1 MAQQFLSMRN
11 IEFLLYEVLD
21 AESLCALPYFE
32 EHSREIFDMVLETG
46 LKMAAEA
53 LYPEFKHMDEEPPT
67 FENGVVRVLPVV
79 RTLMQACGEG
89 GWIGAHAPF
98 DQGGQQLPDTV
109 LVALRFMFG
118 AANYSA
124 SVYPFLSTGAA
135 QLILSFGSEELT
147 DTYVPAMFEG
157 CWQGTMAMTEPH
169 AGSSL
174 TDLQTTAR
182 RTDEDHFLVSGQKIF
197 ISCGEHDA
205 VDNVVNLML
214 ARIEGAPPGVKGISL
229 FVVPKLRPT
238 ADGGLEPND
247 VVCTGIFHKL
257 GYRGA
262 PITQL
267 EMGEHGDCR
276 GWLVGEE
283 NHGLRYMFQMMNEA
297 RIGVGMGATASATAA
312 YYASLHYTRERC
324 QGRPLMAKDPAAP
337 QVPIIEHA
345 DVKRMLLF
353 QRSIVEGSLSLG
365 IYCSKLIDLIRAGAA
380 EDKARNEL
388 LLDFLTPI
396 VKSYPSEMGIL
407 SVSAGLQCLG
417 GYGYCDEF
425 PLEQYYRDV
434 RIHTIH
440 EGTTGIQGMDLLGRK
455 VTMQNGAA
463 FAVFLEETGKTIAA
477 AEAVD
482 TLREEA
488 AALAAALEQLQ
499 EVTGRLAGVAM
510 EGKVDIF
517 LADATLYLEYTGI
530 ITIAWQWLLQATAS
544 ETALAKGASE
554 SDRNFYLGK
563 RATCQYFFRYEL
575 PKTAG
580 LAARLLEADGLTAT
594 MNSTLFED

>member
-1 MAQQFLSMRN
+1 MAQKFVSMRN
-11 IEFLLYEVLD
+11 LNFLLFEVMD

-32 EHSREIFDMVLETG
+32 EHDRETFDLVLETG
-46 LKMAAEA
+46 LRMATDD
-53 LYPEFKHMDEEPPT
+53 LFPIFKQMDEAPPL
-67 FENGVVRVLPVV
+67 FVDGEVRVLPVV
-79 RTLMQACGEG
+79 REVMRKFGEG

-109 LVALRFMFG
+109 LAVLRFMFG

-124 SVYPFLSTGAA
+124 SVYPLLATGAA
-135 QLILSFGSEELT
+135 QLILSFGSQELAE
-147 DTYVPAMFEG
+147 TYVPAMFEG
-157 CWQGTMAMTEPH
+157 RWQGTMAMTEPH

-174 TDLQTTAR
+174 TDLRTTAR
-182 RTDEDHFLVSGQKIF
+182 RTDDGHFLLAGQKIF

-205 VDNVVNLML
+205 ADNIVHLML
-214 ARIEGAPPGVKGISL
+214 ARIEGAPSGIKGISL

-238 ADGGLEPND
+238 GGGGLEPND
-247 VVCTGIFHKL
+247 VACTGIFHKL

-267 EMGEHGDCR
+267 EMGEKGDCR
-276 GWLVGEE
+276 AWLVGEE
-283 NHGLRYMFQMMNEA
+283 HQGLRYMFQMMNDA
-297 RIGVGMGATASATAA
+297 RVGVGMGATAIATAA
-312 YYASLHYTRERC
+312 YYASLHYAGERC
-324 QGRPLMAKDPAAP
+324 QGRPVAAKDPAAP
-337 QVPIIEHA
+337 QVPIIAHA

-353 QRSIVEGSLSLG
+353 QRAIVEGSLSLVV
-365 IYCSKLIDLIRAGAA
+365 YCSKLLDLIRAGAEA
-380 EDKARNEL
+380 DKARNEL

-396 VKSYPSEMGIL
+396 AKSYPSEMGIL

-463 FAVFLEETGKTIAA
+463 FALFVEEVGNSIDHAKEFEFLQTESAQ
-477 AEAVD
+477 
-482 TLREEA
+482 L
-488 AALAAALEQLQ
+488 ALAMAEYQK
-499 EVTGRLAGVAM
+499 VTGQLLGIAGQ
-510 EGKVDIF
+510 GKIDVF

-530 ITIAWQWLLQATAS
+530 LVMAWQWLSQACVS
-544 ETALAKGASE
+544 EAALPGCTSE

-563 RATCQYFFRYEL
+563 RDTCQYFFRYEL
-575 PKTAG
+575 RKTVG
-580 LAARLLEADGLTAT
+580 LAARLMDSDGFTAHMDT
-594 MNSTLFED
+594 RHFED

>member
-1 MAQQFLSMRN
+1 MRN
-11 IEFLLYEVLD
+11 LEFLLYEVMD
-21 AESLCALPYFE
+21 AESLFALPYFE

-46 LKMAAEA
+46 YKMAAEA
-53 LYPEFKHMDEEPPT
+53 LYPELKTMDEQPPT
-67 FENGVVRVLPVV
+67 FKDGEVHVLPVV
-79 RTLMQACGEG
+79 RDLLRACGDG
-89 GWIGAHAPF
+89 GWIGAHAAF
-98 DQGGQQLPDTV
+98 DEGGQQLPDTI
-109 LVALRFMFG
+109 LVALRFMFA

-135 QLILSFGSEELT
+135 QLILSYGSEDLK

-157 CWQGTMAMTEPH
+157 RWQGTMAMTEPH

-182 RTDEDHFLVSGQKIF
+182 PTREGYFLLSGQKIF

-205 VDNVVNLML
+205 VDNVVNLLL

-229 FVVPKLRPT
+229 FVAPKLRPT
-238 ADGGLEPND
+238 ADGALEPND

-257 GYRGA
+257 GYRGS

-267 EMGEHGDCR
+267 ELGEHGDCR
-276 GWLVGEE
+276 GWLVGEA
-283 NHGLRYMFQMMNEA
+283 HQGLRYMFQMMNDA
-297 RIGVGMGATASATAA
+297 RIGVGMGATAIATAA
-312 YYASLHYTRERC
+312 YYASLRYTRERC
-324 QGRPLMAKDPAAP
+324 QGRPVQAKDPAAP

-345 DVKRMLLF
+345 DIKRMLLF
-353 QRSIVEGSLSLG
+353 QRSIVEGSLSL
-365 IYCSKLIDLIRAGAA
+365 IVYCSKLLDLIRAGA
-380 EDKARNEL
+380 EKDKARHEL

-396 VKSYPSEMGIL
+396 AKSYPSEMGIL
-407 SVSAGLQCLG
+407 STSAGLQCLG

-434 RIHTIH
+434 RIHPIH

-463 FAVFLEETGKTIAA
+463 FALFVEEVSKTISAA
-477 AEAVD
+477 RNVETLASEAAQ
-482 TLREEA
+482 LE
-488 AALAAALEQLQ
+488 AALAQLQ
-499 EVTGRLAGVAM
+499 EVTRHLAGVAM
-510 EGKVDIF
+510 KGEVDVF

-530 ITIAWQWLLQATAS
+530 ITIAWQWLLQS
-544 ETALAKGASE
+544 IVSQQALAAGCSGSNE
-554 SDRNFYLGK
+554 TFYLGK

-580 LAARLLEADGLTAT
+580 LAIRLLEADGFTAKLDT
-594 MNSTLFED
+594 AVFDD

>member
-1 MAQQFLSMRN
+1 MSEIFLSRRN
-11 IEFLLYEVLD
+11 IEFLLFEVFD
-21 AESLCALPYFE
+21 AESLCALPYFA
-32 EHSREIFDMVLETG
+32 EHNREIFDLVLETG
-46 LKMAAEA
+46 LKMATEE
-53 LYPEFKHMDEEPPT
+53 LHPLLKRMDMEPPH
-67 FENGVVRVLPVV
+67 FREGAVHVLPEV
-79 RTLMQACGEG
+79 RALMRACGEG

-98 DQGGQQLPDTV
+98 EHGGQQLPDTV
-109 LVALRFMFG
+109 LVALRFMFA

-135 QLILSFGSEELT
+135 QLILSYASQELK
-147 DTYVPAMFEG
+147 DTYVPAMFDG
-157 CWQGTMAMTEPH
+157 RWQGTMAMTEPH

-174 TDLQTTAR
+174 TDLQTAAR
-182 RTDEDHFLVSGQKIF
+182 RTDDGHYLITGQKIF

-205 VDNVVNLML
+205 ADNVVNLLL

-229 FVVPKLRPT
+229 FVAPKLRPT

-267 EMGEHGDCR
+267 ELGEHGDCR

-283 NHGLRYMFQMMNEA
+283 HQGLRYMFQMMNDA
-297 RIGVGMGATASATAA
+297 RIGVGMGATAIATAA
-312 YYASLHYTRERC
+312 YYASLRYTRERC
-324 QGRPLMAKDPAAP
+324 QGRPVRAKDPAAP

-345 DVKRMLLF
+345 DIKRMLLF
-353 QRSIVEGSLSLG
+353 QRSIVEGSLSL
-365 IYCSKLIDLIRAGAA
+365 IVYCSKLLDQIRAGA
-380 EDKARNEL
+380 EKDKARNEL

-396 VKSYPSEMGIL
+396 AKSYPSEMGIL
-407 SVSAGLQCLG
+407 STSAGLQCLG

-434 RIHTIH
+434 RIHPIH

-463 FAVFLEETGKTIAA
+463 FALFLEEVSKTIAA
-477 AEAVD
+477 ARDVETLGGEA
-482 TLREEA
+482 TLLEA
-488 AALAAALEQLQ
+488 ALIQLQ
-499 EVTGRLAGVAM
+499 EVTRHLAGVAM
-510 EGKVDIF
+510 KGEIDVF
-517 LADATLYLEYTGI
+517 LADATLYLEYAGA
-530 ITIAWQWLLQATAS
+530 ITIAWQWLLQATVS
-544 ETALAKGASE
+544 EQAMARGNSDV
-554 SDRNFYLGK
+554 DRNFYLGK

-580 LAARLLEADGLTAT
+580 LATRLMQADGFTEKLDPAV
-594 MNSTLFED
+594 FDE